1 MEAKARPIG
10 KLLEERTRFTVPIY
24 QRHYEWERKEQWEP
38 LWADIQEKADE
49 VLQGTARNYTH
60 YMGALILSEGK
71 AKLGEVPVKQVI
83 DGQQRLTTFQLFL
96 NALKRVANEKGL
108 VKLAEILESNLTN
121 DKPQLMEQPE
131 IEKYKLW
138 PTRYD
143 RTLYA
148 DVTDLSFVGL
158 RSKYPAFYYKNQSLV
173 AGQAPRVL
181 GALHFFYDA
190 IHEFLKSDPE
200 AIAERLNALSD
211 AVLTHFSIVVISLD
225 DQDDAQT
232 IFSTLNARGK
242 PLSAMDL
249 IRNDIFQRVPAGKGA
264 EVLFDNKWSPE
275 FEDPFW
281 DVEERQGRLTRKR
294 IEYFLANTLAAER
307 AEVINLS
314 KIYPEYKQFIKVGA
328 FASVNDELDRLLAY
342 APAYRG
348 LRNTEGATALNKIAR
363 HLSDWDITTAFPLVM
378 SAELAMKNAQEDL
391 SEFYK
396 ILEAYTIR
404 RAYCGLTTKGYNNF
418 FLTAIKSLREIGWSA
433 HNFGTFLVAQ
443 TAESARFPSDE
454 EFKTAVVTEKIYRQ
468 GWERRTRVILEA
480 LEIALRTTKDDVITI
495 QGGFTVEHVMPAKWA
510 KHWPLPGGKIA
521 PSQDFYTAL
530 VTYKMSDA
538 EAKEI
543 RDREGIIDTIG
554 NLTLVTQPLN
564 SAISHGPFIDK
575 KVELARSALILNREI
590 AKQQVWSEVQI
601 SERGLLLAEIA
612 ANLWKRPDTQ
622 TTN

>member
-24 QRHYEWERKEQWEP
+24 QRHYEWERNEQWEP
-38 LWADIQEKADE
+38 LWNDIQDKADE
-49 VLQGTARNYTH
+49 VLQGTVRNFAH

-96 NALKRVANEKGL
+96 NALKRVATEKGL
-108 VKLAEILESNLTN
+108 AKLSAVIENNLTN

-131 IEKYKLW
+131 IERYKLW

-148 DVTDLSFVGL
+148 DVIDLSFATL
-158 RSKYPAFYYKNQSLV
+158 RDKYPAFYFKNGSLV

-181 GALHFFYDA
+181 AALYFFYEA
-190 IHEFLKSDPE
+190 IHDSLKADPDAQE
-200 AIAERLNALSD
+200 DRLNALSD
-211 AVLTHFSIVVISLD
+211 AVLNHFSIVVISLD
-225 DQDDAQT
+225 DEDDAQT
-232 IFSTLNARGK
+232 IFATLNARGK

-249 IRNDIFQRVPAGKGA
+249 IRNDIFQRAPAGKGA
-264 EVLFDNKWSPE
+264 EALFDKKWSPE
-275 FEDPFW
+275 FEDRFW

-294 IEYFLANTLAAER
+294 IEYFLANILAAER

-314 KIYPEYKQFIKVGA
+314 KIYPEYKQFVKVSA
-328 FASVNDELDRLLAY
+328 FKSVDEELDRLLDY

-348 LRNTEGATALNKIAR
+348 LRNIEGTNPLNRIAR

-378 SAELAMKNAQEDL
+378 SAELSMKNDPDSL
-391 SEFYK
+391 SQFYS

-418 FLTAIKSLREIGWSA
+418 FLAAIKGLREMGWSSG
-433 HNFGTFLVAQ
+433 NFGKFLIAQ

-454 EFKTAVVTEKIYRQ
+454 EFKTAVVTQKIYRQ

-480 LEIALRTTKDDVITI
+480 LEQALRTSKDDVIQI
-495 QGGFTVEHVMPAKWA
+495 QSGFTIEHVMPAKWA

-521 PSQDFYTAL
+521 PTQDFYTAL
-530 VTYKMSDA
+530 VSFKMSDG

-543 RDREGIIDTIG
+543 RDRESILDTIG

-564 SAISHGPFIDK
+564 TAISNGPFVDK
-575 KVELARSALILNREI
+575 RLELARSALILNREI
-590 AKQQVWSEVQI
+590 VKEQVWAEAQVAG
-601 SERGLLLAEIA
+601 RGLRLAEVA
-612 ANLWKRPDTQ
+612 AILWQRPDGSKP
-622 TTN
+622 